1 MKLPAAALVTWLAVT
16 LCPALAAAAETSQG
30 PAQGSPQPGD
40 RLILSASGS
49 TLTGASGGGGASV
62 GWLHSV
68 NAGTLVG
75 VGVDYQTIA
84 DSHWTF
90 GSLTGSLTLGTESSA
105 PLSLYGEIHEGSGR
119 RAGEN
124 FNYSVL
130 AIGASRTI
138 AKGFYLH
145 LEDRQ
150 IDVDTSHGNLPKL
163 GFSYLWNPRLLTG
176 LSYAHTVG
184 GNLGTELLSAR
195 MDYYGEGLNFL
206 AGGAVGQAAPAVVN
220 LQTGVTQAAP
230 TLRQVFL
237 GFAKPY
243 SRAELTLVADYLDL
257 GASERVTL
265 NLSCIVHL
273 RARGASK

>member
-1 MKLPAAALVTWLAVT
+1 MKLPAAALATWLAVT
-16 LCPALAAAAETSQG
+16 LCPAPAAAAETH
-30 PAQGSPQPGD
+30 QPDD
-40 RLILSASGS
+40 RLILGASGS
-49 TLTGASGGGGASV
+49 TLTGASGGGSASV

-68 NAGTLVG
+68 NAGTLIG

-84 DSHWTF
+84 DAHWTF
-90 GSLTGSLTLGTESSA
+90 ASVTGSLTRGAESSA

-119 RAGEN
+119 IAGRN
-124 FNYSVL
+124 FNYSIL

-138 AKGFYLH
+138 AKGLYLQ

-150 IDVDTSHGNLPKL
+150 IDVDTTHGNLPKL
-163 GFSYLWNPRLLTG
+163 GLSYLWNPRLLTG

-195 MDYYGEGLNFL
+195 MDYYGKGLNFL
-206 AGGAVGQAAPAVVN
+206 AGGAVGQAAPAVFN
-220 LQTGVTQAAP
+220 LQTGVTTPGP
-230 TLRQVFL
+230 TLKQVFL

-243 SRAELTLVADYLDL
+243 SRAELTLVGDYLDV
-257 GASERVTL
+257 ADSERVTL
-265 NLSCIVHL
+265 SLSCIVHL